1 MTSNNDN
8 DLLQMSGFKKQML
21 YISLISLVVVACTFA
36 EISFNNKFSQ
46 FSSVTAAQRDIIPKE
61 DYTNSA
67 SLGGNF
73 KLPNSLSNADRPNND
88 ESMSSDKSRLGV
100 PLNNQEKEKQR
111 HSRVVCLGS
120 DEYHALDNNLQQKPL
135 RPSWTPVKEVTSKT
149 RRSSTSNSSDDKDE
163 DGNVC
168 ELSDPSYQTKTSA
181 PSTCNVIHELGFD
194 LERTQYL
201 AQGAF
206 KMAWDLALTDEEG
219 NDEHYVMKTVV
230 YRKATASL
238 KQLNQNTRDA
248 LIMERAGR
256 APDSYEANVLPMY
269 QYCAITALVPFAS
282 RQPLDKYIK
291 GKIISAREMYHLA
304 LQAARGLYQMQACT
318 DDGIATYAHADVK
331 PPQFLVFDPP
341 QDSEE
346 DFPLLQ
352 LNDFNRG
359 RYIKRSVS
367 NKEPCPFQMCGIHH
381 KGSTYRS
388 PEEYVDCA
396 DQSAAIDVF
405 SLGSVFFFLMSNG
418 LKPYF
423 HYSSYEKVVK
433 DILRGKL
440 PELPDAS
447 DYKEYLYFNDK
458 KADFAMKRSEHPLF
472 IALQDVMKK
481 CRSFK
486 PEDRPTSLEVVQMLE
501 ERLKKTSEDYL

>member
-1 MTSNNDN
+1 MTSNDS
-8 DLLQMSGFKKQML
+8 DSLQMSGFKKQML
-21 YISLISLVVVACTFA
+21 YISLISAVVVACTFA
-36 EISFNNKFSQ
+36 EMSFNNKFSQ
-46 FSSVTAAQRDIIPKE
+46 FSSVTAAHRDIKTTK
-61 DYTNSA
+61 DRQDSA
-67 SLGGNF
+67 PLGGNF
-73 KLPNSLSNADRPNND
+73 KIPNNSLSIADSPD
-88 ESMSSDKSRLGV
+88 HESTSDKSRLGI
-100 PLNNQEKEKQR
+100 PLNNQKKKRR

-120 DEYHALDNNLQQKPL
+120 DECHALDNKLQQTRL
-135 RPSWTPVKEVTSKT
+135 RPSWERVVEATSRTQK
-149 RRSSTSNSSDDKDE
+149 SSSSSDVKDE
-163 DGNVC
+163 DGHVC
-168 ELSDPSYQTKTSA
+168 ELSDPSYQSKTSA
-181 PSTCNVIHELGFD
+181 PSTCNVVHELGFD
-194 LERTQYL
+194 LDRMQFL

-206 KMAWDLALTDEEG
+206 KMAWDLTLTDEEG
-219 NDEHYVMKTVV
+219 NDEHYVLKPVV
-230 YRKATASL
+230 YRKVTASQ
-238 KQLNQNTRDA
+238 KQLDQNTRDA

-256 APDSYEANVLPMY
+256 APTSYEANVLPMY

-282 RQPLDKYIK
+282 KRPLDKYIK
-291 GKIISAREMYHLA
+291 REIISAREMYHLA
-304 LQAARGLYQMQACT
+304 LQAARGLYQMQAYT

-331 PPQFLVFDPP
+331 PPQFLLFDSP
-341 QDSEE
+341 QGSEE

-388 PEEYVDCA
+388 PEEYIDCA

-405 SLGSVFFFLMSNG
+405 SLGSVFFFLLSNG

-423 HYSSYEKVVK
+423 EYSSYHQAVK
-433 DILRGKL
+433 DILLDKM

-458 KADFAMKRSEHPLF
+458 EADFAMKRSKHPLF
-472 IALQDVMKK
+472 IALQDIMKK

-501 ERLKKTSEDYL
+501 ERLQRISEDYL